1 MRAIELGHGFVW
13 SDELREERGARVEV
27 EQLFD
32 LWVAYVGKFIFERK
46 RILGGLKAYL
56 RATDHTSS
64 NIISRDYAS

>member
-46 RILGGLKAYL
+46 HIVLKE
-56 RATDHTSS
+56 
-64 NIISRDYAS
+64 NVF